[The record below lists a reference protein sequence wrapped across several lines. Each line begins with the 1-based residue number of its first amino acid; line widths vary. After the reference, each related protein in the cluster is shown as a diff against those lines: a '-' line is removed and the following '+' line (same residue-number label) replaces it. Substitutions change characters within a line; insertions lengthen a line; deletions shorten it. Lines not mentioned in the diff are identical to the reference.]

1 MCVAGVWYQNSIL
14 RLRCRLL
21 KSHNHVVMRFSESDK
36 QAISNTQKFIFS
48 CLLVLVFVLCPVS
61 DFSESSYAFRCQRL
75 KILFSFCDP
84 LCEFVLTSD
93 KLLING
99 KNTDDPSLLSDLIVE
114 PSPIT
119 GDYIVCIISA
129 VSFY

>member
-1 MCVAGVWYQNSIL
+1 
-14 RLRCRLL
+14 
-21 KSHNHVVMRFSESDK
+21 MRFSESDK